1 MKIENS
7 YPQNFYD
14 KSYTKA
20 TKSSVFIDLGWSAN
34 ASSPPSSL
42 IAAIRAIVF
51 ILASASYT
59 FIDECFADQALV
71 QKVLKVNTSFVN
83 PNQLLIFKSVS
94 SYSLVHFL
102 KDIEVVLVGIINC
115 LLASFDEFISD
126 TQLLVSPLE

>member
-7 YPQNFYD
+7 YPQNFCD

-20 TKSSVFIDLGWSAN
+20 TKSSVFIDLGCSAK

-71 QKVLKVNTSFVN
+71 QKVLKVNTASS
-83 PNQLLIFKSVS
+83 NQTNFLSL
-94 SYSLVHFL
+94 SLV
-102 KDIEVVLVGIINC
+102 
-115 LLASFDEFISD
+115 LLTAWYIS
-126 TQLLVSPLE
+126 